1 MEYVYFYC
9 FCDDDIS
16 KVSVSCLI
24 YMINVKLTNCFAGM
38 SWKTR
43 QTRTNQLKLMFL
55 RGCLVS
61 RLNPWDGM
69 SEFWSR
75 PEYFHDEQWW
85 ESWWVA
91 GILWKWPGWPAWAAM
106 VTMSGWR
113 IGLWSVRV
121 FTKVR
126 FDSKA
131 SIDLLQE
138 SMENIGKRILT
149 GFSPLFHSLFADFSR
164 SSWKSCN
171 FIKVDQLHK
180 G

>member
-1 MEYVYFYC
+1 MDFDIDKRRGTFSRVSWNPFFGGVAKHMEYVYFYC

-24 YMINVKLTNCFAGM
+24 YMINVKLTNCFAGI

-75 PEYFHDEQWW
+75 PEYFRDEQ
-85 ESWWVA
+85 
-91 GILWKWPGWPAWAAM
+91 
-106 VTMSGWR
+106 
-113 IGLWSVRV
+113 
-121 FTKVR
+121 
-126 FDSKA
+126 
-131 SIDLLQE
+131 
-138 SMENIGKRILT
+138 
-149 GFSPLFHSLFADFSR
+149 
-164 SSWKSCN
+164 
-171 FIKVDQLHK
+171 
-180 G
+180 